1 MSEHRIRVW
10 VCHSR
15 MARQW
20 LEVAVDVAEGTQLA
34 EAIRSSGVLAGLSNE
49 EVDALH
55 IGVWSRKQPLDY
67 LVRDG
72 DRVELCRPLK
82 VDPKVARRERFTRQG
97 ARTAGLFSKRRAG
110 AKSGY

>member
-1 MSEHRIRVW
+1 MSEHSIRVW

-20 LEVAVDVAEGTQLA
+20 LEVAVDVAEGARLA
-34 EAIRSSGVLAGLSNE
+34 EVIRRSGVLAGLSNE
-49 EVDALH
+49 NVDALY
-55 IGVWSRKQPLDY
+55 IGVWGHKQPLDY
-67 LVRDG
+67 VVREG

-82 VDPKVARRERFTRQG
+82 VDPKVARRERFIRQG